1 MTYLKNHLSDLAAY
15 LLGALVVIG
24 LFLAAIETCV
34 GGACV

>member
-15 LLGALVVIG
+15 VLGALVIIG

-34 GGACV
+34 EGACV

>member
-15 LLGALVVIG
+15 LLGAAVVIG

-34 GGACV
+34 GGACL

>member
-1 MTYLKNHLSDLAAY
+1 MTYIKNHLSDLAAY
-15 LLGALVVIG
+15 LLGAAVVIG